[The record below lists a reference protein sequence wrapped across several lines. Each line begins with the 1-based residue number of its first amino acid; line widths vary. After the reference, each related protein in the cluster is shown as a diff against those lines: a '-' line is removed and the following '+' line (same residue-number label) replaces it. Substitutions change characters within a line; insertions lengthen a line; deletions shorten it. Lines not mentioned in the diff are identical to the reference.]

1 VVDHSEYIRLLE
13 AIEAVPGVKKVFI
26 RSGIRFDYL
35 MADRDDSFFRKL
47 VRDHVSG
54 QLKVA
59 PEHCSDGVLDCM
71 GKPHFGVYERFR
83 KKYFELCSA
92 FGKEQYLVPY
102 LMSSHPGS
110 TMRDAVYLAQCLKR
124 DHYSPEQVQDF
135 YPTPGTASTV
145 MYYTGIN
152 PLTGGKVFRTT
163 DYHEKQQQR
172 ALLQFNRPQN
182 FDRVREALRACGRE
196 DLIGTSPE
204 CLVPPERPMG
214 GQNRRPEHGADR
226 KEYGRVGRN
235 DRNQR
240 GGKDS
245 RDHRNAAPVRGKTD
259 PKGNRKGAP
268 KSAQINHRTTSPR
281 GKKH

>member
-1 VVDHSEYIRLLE
+1 
-13 AIEAVPGVKKVFI
+13 
-26 RSGIRFDYL
+26 
-35 MADRDDSFFRKL
+35 M
-47 VRDHVSG
+47 
-54 QLKVA
+54 
-59 PEHCSDGVLDCM
+59 
-71 GKPHFGVYERFR
+71 
-83 KKYFELCSA
+83 
-92 FGKEQYLVPY
+92 PY

-214 GQNRRPEHGADR
+214 GQNRRPEHGGRSNGGDR

-245 RDHRNAAPVRGKTD
+245 RDRRGTAPVRGKTD

-268 KSAQINHRTTSPR
+268 KSAQTNHRTTSPR

>member
-1 VVDHSEYIRLLE
+1 
-13 AIEAVPGVKKVFI
+13 
-26 RSGIRFDYL
+26 
-35 MADRDDSFFRKL
+35 M
-47 VRDHVSG
+47 
-54 QLKVA
+54 
-59 PEHCSDGVLDCM
+59 
-71 GKPHFGVYERFR
+71 
-83 KKYFELCSA
+83 
-92 FGKEQYLVPY
+92 PY

-152 PLTGGKVFRTT
+152 PLTGTKVFRTT

-196 DLIGTSPE
+196 DLIGTAPE
-204 CLVPPERPMG
+204 CLVPPERPTG
-214 GQNRRPEHGADR
+214 GQNRRPEQGGRGHGGDR
-226 KEYGRVGRN
+226 KDYSRN
-235 DRNQR
+235 GKNGHSDR

-245 RDHRNAAPVRGKTD
+245 RDRRNAAPPYGKNAPRGAQ
-259 PKGNRKGAP
+259 KGAS
-268 KSAQINHRTTSPR
+268 KSAPKNARTAAPR